1 MPPKSQAE
9 QLQQLVKLQAIQA
22 QIRSAEKAIKGI
34 PLEVKAIEADT
45 KRYEEEIGQTRK
57 LEQSLESQF
66 RSYENDIQDRAS
78 KLAQYQAQLLKVKT
92 NIEYAALLKQID
104 GLKRLNEETNEQ
116 IFLLEE
122 EREELIKHR
131 AKKEEIYRIVKAE
144 NDKKAAEKQKE
155 LEKAQ
160 QKLEKFKGQ
169 EKRLQAKV
177 SPGLL
182 ARFERIAVAR
192 DGVAVVS
199 ARGGICQGCFT
210 AIRPKIFDEIRR
222 SLTIVQCESCSR
234 ILFYDREQEI
244 GQ

>member
-9 QLQQLVKLQAIQA
+9 QLQQLVKLQAVQA
-22 QIRSAEKAIKGI
+22 QIRTSEKAIKGV
-34 PLEVKAIEADT
+34 PLQVKAIEADT

-66 RSYENDIQDRAS
+66 RSYENDIQDRAA
-78 KLAQYQAQLLKVKT
+78 KLDHYQEQLLKVKT

-104 GLKRLNEETNEQ
+104 GLKRMNEETNEQ
-116 IFLLEE
+116 IFHLEE
-122 EREELIKHR
+122 EREQLLQHR
-131 AKKEEIYRIVKAE
+131 TKKEEVYRLAKAE
-144 NDKKAAEKQKE
+144 NDKKMDEKQDE
-155 LEKAQ
+155 QEKVQ
-160 QKLEKFKGQ
+160 EKLDKLKRQ
-169 EKRLQAKV
+169 EKRIQARV

-210 AIRPKIFDEIRR
+210 AIRPKVFDEIRR
-222 SLTIVQCESCSR
+222 GLSIVQCESCSR
-234 ILFYDREQEI
+234 ILFYDREQEM